1 MNTKIN
7 HAILLVKLGMMS
19 VHVQHSTVDYVD
31 QMGQKDKEPYDKKK
45 KIIILH

>member
-19 VHVQHSTVDYVD
+19 VHGQHSTVDYVD
-31 QMGQKDKEPYDKKK
+31 QMGQKDKEPYDKKNK
-45 KIIILH
+45 